1 MKNFKNRVLSGALA
15 GALAVTMAV
24 PAFATS
30 TVIEGT
36 YEEPTIAVTLPD
48 TGEAL
53 INPYGMPVELN
64 PSATTPSSIVGA
76 QIVTKPLAIVN
87 NSAVDLKVSATV
99 TATAKGDLRLA
110 TSKPSSSDTTKSA
123 YVYLQMTNSTLDA
136 NNASTGADAIAGMGL
151 DDVAAAVAAWE
162 QKAYTSATD
171 LLLSGT
177 AAATKNDMLV
187 LKASD
192 TTTGSTPA
200 AEVGSVGLFRLAGQ
214 VVASPRDA
222 WAEADGF
229 TATVAF
235 SFRPDFTSASTDKP
249 TLSLSKA
256 GTPKSDVLTVSL
268 DGATITKVDWESGD
282 ASKATVAADAD
293 DITKATV
300 TAVDV
305 TTAGTPA
312 VIKAIITAS
321 NGLTYTVTCDVT
333 VGA

>member
-30 TVIEGT
+30 TVIDGS
-36 YEEPTIAVTLPD
+36 YEEPTIEVTLPQ

-64 PSATTPSSIVGA
+64 PDATTPSSVVGA

-110 TSKPSSSDTTKSA
+110 TSKPSSTDTTKSA
-123 YVYLQMTNSTLDA
+123 YVYMQMTNSTLDA

-171 LLLSGT
+171 LLLSAT
-177 AAATKNDMLV
+177 APVTKNDMLI

-192 TTTGSTPA
+192 TTGANPA
-200 AEVGSVGLFRLAGQ
+200 AQVGSVGLYRLAGQ

-235 SFRPDFTSASTDKP
+235 SFRPDFTSASIDNT
-249 TLSLSKA
+249 TLSLSMG
-256 GTPKSDVLTVSL
+256 GTKTGDLTVSL
-268 DGATITKVDWESGD
+268 TGAEIVSVEWESD
-282 ASKATVAADAD
+282 DESKATVAPD
-293 DITKATV
+293 TSVTNGSKATV
-300 TAVDV
+300 TGVA
-305 TTAGTPA
+305 TGTPTITA
-312 VIKAIITAS
+312 TITAS
-321 NGLTYTVTCDVT
+321 NGLTYTITCAVT

>member
-30 TVIEGT
+30 TVIEGS
-36 YEEPTIAVTLPD
+36 YEAPTIEVTLPQ

-123 YVYLQMTNSTLDA
+123 YVYLQMTNSTLDV
-136 NNASTGADAIAGMGL
+136 NNAPTAGADAIAGMGL
-151 DDVAAAVAAWE
+151 DDVAEAVAAWE

-192 TTTGSTPA
+192 ASGDA
-200 AEVGSVGLFRLAGQ
+200 QVGSVGLYRLAGQ

-235 SFRPDFTSASTDKP
+235 SFRPDFTSASIDKP

-256 GTPKSDVLTVSL
+256 GTPNSDVLTVSL
-268 DGATITKVDWESGD
+268 DGATITKVDWASGD
-282 ASKATVAADAD
+282 AAKATVAADAD

-300 TAVDV
+300 TAVD
-305 TTAGTPA
+305 TTAAGTPA
-312 VIKAIITAS
+312 VITATITAS
-321 NGLTYTVTCDVT
+321 NGLTYTVTCAVT

>member
-30 TVIEGT
+30 TVIEGS
-36 YEEPTIAVTLPD
+36 YEAPTIEVTLPQ

-123 YVYLQMTNSTLDA
+123 YVYLQMTNSTLDV
-136 NNASTGADAIAGMGL
+136 NNVASAGADAIAGMAL
-151 DDVAAAVAAWE
+151 DDVAEAVAAWE

-192 TTTGSTPA
+192 TTGASPA
-200 AEVGSVGLFRLAGQ
+200 AQVGSVGLYRLAGQ

-229 TATVAF
+229 EATVAF
-235 SFRPDFTSASTDKP
+235 SFRPDFTSASIDKP

-268 DGATITKVDWESGD
+268 DGATITDVKWESGD
-282 ASKATVAADAD
+282 ATKATVAADAD

-300 TAVDV
+300 TAVDA

>member
-30 TVIEGT
+30 TVIDGS
-36 YEEPTIAVTLPD
+36 YEEPTIEVTLPQ

-64 PSATTPSSIVGA
+64 PDATAPSSVVGA

-123 YVYLQMTNSTLDA
+123 YVYMQMTNSTLDF
-136 NNASTGADAIAGMGL
+136 NNASTDATAIAGMGL
-151 DDVAAAVAAWE
+151 DDVAEAVAAWE

-171 LLLSGT
+171 LLLSST
-177 AAATKNDMLV
+177 APVTKNDMLV

-192 TTTGSTPA
+192 TTQTPSEA
-200 AEVGSVGLFRLAGQ
+200 QVGSVGLYRLAGQ

-235 SFRPDFTSASTDKP
+235 SFRPDFTSATMDKA
-249 TLSLSKA
+249 TLSVVKDA
-256 GTPKSDVLTVSL
+256 TGELTVEL
-268 DGATITKVDWESGD
+268 TGATILDVEWGSDSE
-282 ASKATVAADAD
+282 AKATVAKDSTNPAKAIVTGVAAGTGII
-293 DITKATV
+293 ITATV
-300 TAVDV
+300 
-305 TTAGTPA
+305 
-312 VIKAIITAS
+312 TAS
-321 NGLTYTVTCDVT
+321 NGLTYTATSTVEVT
-333 VGA
+333 AP

>member
-30 TVIEGT
+30 TVIEGS
-36 YEEPTIAVTLPD
+36 YEAPTIEVTLPQ

-123 YVYLQMTNSTLDA
+123 YVYLQMTNSTLDV
-136 NNASTGADAIAGMGL
+136 NNAAGAGADAIAGMAL
-151 DDVAAAVAAWE
+151 DDVAEAVAAWE

-192 TTTGSTPA
+192 TTGANPA
-200 AEVGSVGLFRLAGQ
+200 AQVGSVGLYRLAGQ

-229 TATVAF
+229 EATVAF
-235 SFRPDFTSASTDKP
+235 SFRPDFTSASIDNT
-249 TLSLSKA
+249 TLSLSMG
-256 GTPKSDVLTVSL
+256 GTKTGDLTVSL
-268 DGATITKVDWESGD
+268 SGAEIVSAEWESD
-282 ASKATVAADAD
+282 DESKATVAPD
-293 DITKATV
+293 TSVTNGSKATV
-300 TAVDV
+300 TGVA
-305 TTAGTPA
+305 TGSANITAT
-312 VIKAIITAS
+312 ITAS
-321 NGLTYTVTCDVT
+321 NGLTYTITCAVT